1 VLSERSTTKVGR
13 SSCSNNSII
22 PIEFRGWPAFGPKLF
37 ELCIPSPSELLL
49 PAVELLSKLPRV
61 MLFGVEPEK
70 KLPCA
75 GAVTVPRAKLTV
87 LTWDSSSRALLS
99 ILAAASEL
107 EKRVGSSGRWRR
119 VLLKKSGLEGS
130 NAEPLNVRASRLYL
144 NRGLTRGRLVGW
156 SVDATGVLTSE
167 GRLFLVLV
175 KPPVSKGRDRSKL
188 VVFVVMSR
196 GAQVKLPDRFFDSAA
211 GMARC

>member
-1 VLSERSTTKVGR
+1 M
-13 SSCSNNSII
+13 I
-22 PIEFRGWPAFGPKLF
+22 PIEFRGLPAFGPKLF

-61 MLFGVEPEK
+61 ILFGVEPEK

-144 NRGLTRGRLVGW
+144 KRGLTRGRLVGW
-156 SVDATGVLTSE
+156 SVDATGVLTSD

-175 KPPVSKGRDRSKL
+175 KPPVSEGRDRSKL
-188 VVFVVMSR
+188 VVLFVLSR
-196 GAQVKLPDRFFDSAA
+196 GAQVRLEDRFFESAA